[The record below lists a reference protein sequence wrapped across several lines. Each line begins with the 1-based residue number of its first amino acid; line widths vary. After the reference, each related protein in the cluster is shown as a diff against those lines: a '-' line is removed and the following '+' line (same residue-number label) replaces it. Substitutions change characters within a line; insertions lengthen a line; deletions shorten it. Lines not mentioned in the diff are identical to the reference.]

1 MPHPTSLEHLPDN
14 RLQIE
19 WSDGATHTY
28 RAAELRASC
37 PCATC
42 REKRSAPPQPA
53 DQLTVLSVAETQP
66 IHITGMVPVGAYA
79 YRIDFS
85 DGHNSGLF
93 TIERLREMG
102 E

>member
-1 MPHPTSLEHLPDN
+1 MPHPTTLQHLPDN
-14 RLQIE
+14 VLQIE
-19 WSDGATHTY
+19 WSDGKTHTY
-28 RAAELRASC
+28 RAADLRAGC

-42 REKRSAPPQPA
+42 REKRSSPPPPT
-53 DQLTVLSVAETQP
+53 DQLTVLSLAETQS
-66 IHITGMVPVGAYA
+66 ISITGMQPVGTYA

-93 TIERLREMG
+93 TLERLREMG